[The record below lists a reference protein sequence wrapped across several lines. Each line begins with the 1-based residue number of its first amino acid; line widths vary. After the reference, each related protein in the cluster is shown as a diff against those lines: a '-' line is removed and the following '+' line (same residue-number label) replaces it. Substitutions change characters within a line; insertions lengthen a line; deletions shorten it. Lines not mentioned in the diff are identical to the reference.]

1 MMTLLT
7 VNRAQDQ
14 ELSSI
19 VLLVR
24 MFMKEFLRDHLYSC
38 HAPSLHP
45 GRGRHS
51 KTIAGP
57 KRALGLAT

>member
-24 MFMKEFLRDHLYSC
+24 MFMKEFLRIRNVEMWS
-38 HAPSLHP
+38 A
-45 GRGRHS
+45 GRIFNEYIGMLS
-51 KTIAGP
+51 PLIP
-57 KRALGLAT
+57 QFS